1 MAKKLK
7 VTWQDGNWNRDGQQ
21 PIATV
26 ELPMGASVASVGD
39 DTLVFKAP
47 GSAQTL
53 LVVPGQR
60 LISAVEIEG
69 EAVNG

>member
-1 MAKKLK
+1 
-7 VTWQDGNWNRDGQQ
+7 
-21 PIATV
+21 
-26 ELPMGASVASVGD
+26 VASVGD
-39 DTLVFKAP
+39 DTLVFKAT
-47 GSAQTL
+47 GSARTL